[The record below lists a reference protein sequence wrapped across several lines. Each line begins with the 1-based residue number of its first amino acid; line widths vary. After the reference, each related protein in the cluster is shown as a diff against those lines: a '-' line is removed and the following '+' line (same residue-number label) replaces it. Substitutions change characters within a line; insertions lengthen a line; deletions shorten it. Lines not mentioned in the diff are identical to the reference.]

1 MRCVASRGRSRVSEQ
16 GPVLRSGRQ
25 LIASLGNGCPRKQQ
39 ANKGAAHAQRRPL
52 LHMRRTAEIRTTWY
66 RPWCESAATAVGL
79 SWVAMPACHAALQ
92 EHARTHRF
100 GTCLTTERGVHIEH
114 PCSKWAAAFGSSGGS
129 QAVTW
134 SHRSTRAQSSPGRC
148 ELIATTG
155 PRQGGRGARQCRV
168 AALTVE
174 HIVVVH
180 RRPLRLLKIL
190 CFPPVARLAEQ
201 NGKQQSSTSHLAA
214 RALAPLNQAAPL
226 GAMKFAKLLEE
237 TKRFTDAS
245 WREHWINY
253 KVRGGLMLPVTRGEH
268 DQRDCLLSSL

>member
-1 MRCVASRGRSRVSEQ
+1 M
-16 GPVLRSGRQ
+16 
-25 LIASLGNGCPRKQQ
+25 
-39 ANKGAAHAQRRPL
+39 QRN
-52 LHMRRTAEIRTTWY
+52 AEMRTTWC

-92 EHARTHRF
+92 EQARTHRF

-134 SHRSTRAQSSPGRC
+134 SRRSTRAQSSPGRC

-190 CFPPVARLAEQ
+190 CFPPVVRLAEQ

-214 RALAPLNQAAPL
+214 RAQAPPQSGRAPGSHEVCEAAGRNETVHRCQLEGALDQLQGAWGLDAAGDARRTRPARMLAVKSLIADPPAPPRRHARDTT
-226 GAMKFAKLLEE
+226 GLEE
-237 TKRFTDAS
+237 THWNGPPRREGSGVSSRKRG
-245 WREHWINY
+245 
-253 KVRGGLMLPVTRGEH
+253 RGHHSPL
-268 DQRDCLLSSL
+268 